1 MGYSTLVGS
10 FRRAQVRAGFGA
22 VLWLTGFKRTSSG
35 DSDAAWDSAGDDG
48 EARAVPLGRAD
59 FDAVPEQI
67 GRVLD
72 DEEPEAEPVH
82 PALIVSPKGP
92 EDRRQGVGTYADSGV
107 ANLDPQFRAAPARR
121 DEHATAGR
129 RVVNCIAYQVSQHA
143 GQQNR
148 VTESRTG
155 SRSDAKRDPFHPCR
169 LCQLPRKPPD

>member
-35 DSDAAWDSAGDDG
+35 DSDAAWGSVGEDG

-67 GRVLD
+67 GRVLH

-107 ANLDPQFRAAPARR
+107 ADLDPPFRAATARP
-121 DEHATAGR
+121 DEHATTAR
-129 RVVNCIAYQVSQHA
+129 RLVNSFSY
-143 GQQNR
+143 
-148 VTESRTG
+148 
-155 SRSDAKRDPFHPCR
+155 
-169 LCQLPRKPPD
+169 